1 MTAHRVSEEQKLS
14 VKCPI
19 CGAKPGMRCGYW
31 KASTNVIT
39 AGVRMQPHPER
50 REAYLQSRGLA

>member
-1 MTAHRVSEEQKLS
+1 MEQKLS

-19 CGAKPGMRCGYW
+19 CGAKPWARCGYW

-50 REAYLQSRGLA
+50 REAYLQSRGRA